1 MGDSFNLAGVLKG
14 HNGWVTSIATPNAS
28 AEAQDIIVSASRD
41 RTLIQWQI
49 NRGEYGYG
57 VPVRSYRGHAHFISE
72 VVLSSDA
79 QFALTASWDHT
90 IRLWDLNS
98 DAKSKLFKGHTHDVT
113 SVAFSSDNRQI
124 VSGSR
129 DRTVKLWNTVGEC
142 KHTYTEGGHTD
153 WVSSVRFSP
162 DVSSPTVISAGW
174 DKLVK
179 VWNLREGKVS
189 QTFVGHTGCVNSI
202 AVCPDGSVAASGGK
216 DGKVFLWDLSEQKL
230 VVSLEAGSSVNQIAF
245 NPNLFWLAA
254 ATNKSVKIWDLKT
267 RTVIADLGKTFGDL
281 DSTSPSGKTALPQA
295 ISLAWSSDGRTLYVG
310 YTDHNI
316 RVWELA
322 R

>member
-1 MGDSFNLAGVLKG
+1 MGDTFNIAGVLKG
-14 HNGWVTSIATPNAS
+14 HGGWVTSIATPTAS
-28 AEAQDIIVSASRD
+28 AETQDIIVSGSRD
-41 RTLIQWQI
+41 HTLIQWHI
-49 NRGEYGYG
+49 ARTEYGYG
-57 VPVRSYRGHAHFISE
+57 TPHRSYHGHSHYISE

-79 QFALTASWDHT
+79 QFALSSSWDHT
-90 IRLWDLNS
+90 LRLWDLNS
-98 DAKSKLFKGHTHDVT
+98 ETKPKLFKGHTHDVT
-113 SVAFSSDNRQI
+113 GVAFSSDNRQI

-162 DVSSPTVISAGW
+162 DVTSPTVISGGW

-189 QTFVGHTGCVNSI
+189 QTFVGHTGCVSTI
-202 AVCPDGSVAASGGK
+202 AVCPAGSVAASGGK
-216 DGKVFLWDLSEQKL
+216 DSKVFLWDLSEQKM
-230 VVSLEAGSSVNQIAF
+230 VVSLDAGSQVNQIAF

-267 RTVIADLGKTFGDL
+267 RTVIADLGKTYPDL
-281 DSTSPSGKTALPQA
+281 LTPAPGTKTAIPHA
-295 ISLAWSSDGRTLYVG
+295 ISIAWSADGRTLYAG
-310 YTDHNI
+310 YTDNNI